1 MYVDAKQHFW
11 IYGPLAYD
19 WIDDSMVALRG
30 DFLPKSLKPELES
43 NDVQGCVAV
52 QARARR

>member
-1 MYVDAKQHFW
+1 MYVDANQHFW
-11 IYGPLAYD
+11 IYGLVACD
-19 WIDDSMVALRG
+19 RIDDLMAALRG